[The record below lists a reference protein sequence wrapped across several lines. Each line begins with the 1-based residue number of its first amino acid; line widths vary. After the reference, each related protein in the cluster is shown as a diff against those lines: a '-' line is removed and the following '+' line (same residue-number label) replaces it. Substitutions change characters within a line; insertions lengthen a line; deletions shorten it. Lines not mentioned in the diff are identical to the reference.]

1 MLLGFRK
8 IPVKPMNTEKKWNFR
23 DYLVTIGAPVV
34 GFGIVAF
41 IELFLDL
48 DFSRLSKSL
57 INLVVTSFFAF
68 YIILRKRGVPF
79 GKITLGEFL
88 HRLGIY
94 RQEKLVRHV
103 LLGVIL
109 GALSLFGM
117 LVGSMLS
124 GMYVFDPS
132 TIDVSQI
139 VFSVNPGLWEELF
152 YRGILMVLLI
162 RDTKSVR
169 KAVLIQVIFFSLSHV
184 KGFDLWSLV
193 DVFSVSLLA
202 LGFTYTAYKTRSLI
216 PGILYHFL
224 HDALIFVV
232 QVPGEVALS
241 NTQNTVFFILL
252 WVAVGVGCLV
262 TKISAEQFGVKE
274 KEELYKNIN

>member
-1 MLLGFRK
+1 MKQL
-8 IPVKPMNTEKKWNFR
+8 NTKKKWNIR
-23 DYLVTIGAPVV
+23 DYAMTVGAPLV
-34 GFGIVAF
+34 GFTIVYL
-41 IELFLDL
+41 IDVFLDL
-48 DFSRLSKSL
+48 DFSRLTKAL
-57 INLVVTSFFAF
+57 FNLVVASFFAF
-68 YIILRKRGVPF
+68 HILPRKRGVPF
-79 GKITLGEFL
+79 GKVATGEFL

-94 RQEKLVRHV
+94 RPENLVGHV
-103 LLGVIL
+103 LLGVTL
-109 GALSLFGM
+109 AALSLSGM

-124 GMYVFDPS
+124 GLYVFDPS

-152 YRGILMVLLI
+152 YRGVLMVLLI

-169 KAVLIQVIFFSLSHV
+169 GAALIQVIIFSLFHV

-193 DVFSVSLLA
+193 DVFSVSILT

-224 HDALIFVV
+224 HDAFIFVV

-241 NTQNTVFFILL
+241 NTQNAVFFFSL
-252 WVAVGVGCLV
+252 WVAVGAGCLV
-262 TKISAEQFGVKE
+262 TKVSAERFGVQE
-274 KEELYKNIN
+274 KEELYKNVS